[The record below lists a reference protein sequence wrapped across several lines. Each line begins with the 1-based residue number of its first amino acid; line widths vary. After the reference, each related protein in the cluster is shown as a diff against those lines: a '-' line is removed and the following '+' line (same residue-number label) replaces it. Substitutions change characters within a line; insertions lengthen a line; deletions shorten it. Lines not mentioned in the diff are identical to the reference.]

1 MRTCIDQLLALPH
14 IDAPSLKGE
23 VNYLAGRLEQ
33 LRMQRTIS
41 NEAYLDAGAIQG
53 AIELVA
59 NMIDMGVPQREIQ
72 EHLRSTLQRANRIET
87 KHPGLNWAVES
98 GRASRGLHGPAIA
111 IGPQRL

>member
-14 IDAPSLKGE
+14 LDAPSPKGE
-23 VNYLAGRLEQ
+23 VHYLAGRLEQ
-33 LRMQRTIS
+33 LRIQRTIS

-59 NMIDMGVPQREIQ
+59 NMIDMGVPQTEIQ
-72 EHLRSTLQRANRIET
+72 EHLRSTLRRANRIET

-98 GRASRGLHGPAIA
+98 GRAS
-111 IGPQRL
+111 

>member
-23 VNYLAGRLEQ
+23 VHYLAGRLED
-33 LRMQRTIS
+33 LRLKRTIS

-59 NMIDMGVPQREIQ
+59 NMIDMGVAQTEIDPGTP
-72 EHLRSTLQRANRIET
+72 TLNTPACEQNRD
-87 KHPGLNWAVES
+87 KAPRPKLG
-98 GRASRGLHGPAIA
+98 G
-111 IGPQRL
+111 

>member
-1 MRTCIDQLLALPH
+1 
-14 IDAPSLKGE
+14 
-23 VNYLAGRLEQ
+23 
-33 LRMQRTIS
+33 MQRTIS

-59 NMIDMGVPQREIQ
+59 NMIDMDVPQREIQ

-98 GRASRGLHGPAIA
+98 GRAS
-111 IGPQRL
+111 